1 MGNAGSISSAASGR
15 QRPDASLTAVSEES
29 LRTLPVDSVSR
40 WRLSRP
46 ALVTLLAGLLLT
58 AALAVTA
65 RVTYNHNETR
75 LLRLRALELGLVLRT
90 VVPTLQTPLASAAE
104 LADATGGSVPKFRA
118 FMAPLVGPAGQFASA
133 SLWPANGPLTKPVV
147 VVGSAPSL
155 AMNPEQARRFM
166 AHAMQSRQLS
176 ITNLLSRPTPR
187 LGYAFYTPGPGGGY
201 IAYAESPLPAN
212 GRSRVAENT
221 GFNDLNYAVFL
232 GRSTDRKNLLVTDIP
247 HFPISGRKA
256 SATVPFGDSAFTLL
270 VTPNRSLGGTFF
282 ESLPWII
289 VLLGVSISVAAAMLT
304 ERLARRRA
312 DAERLAGVLDRV
324 ATENRQMYA
333 QQRGIA
339 QTLQHALLPEVLPSF
354 PGLRVSA
361 VYVPAA
367 SGIDVGGDWYDVVPC
382 EGERVL
388 LVIGDVS
395 GHGLK
400 AATTMASLRHA
411 TLAYATEDPRPA
423 AVLSKL
429 SAFVSAASQGYFATV
444 LCVLVDVPGHRMSI
458 ASAGHLP
465 PLLLDGD
472 GSRFL
477 DFEPDVAIGVSRD
490 WKYRETT
497 VPAPPQAALI
507 AFTDGLVERRGELL
521 DVGLERL
528 QVAATRRR
536 LDLDQL
542 VGQLS
547 RDLDSEEHHDD
558 TAIVGIQWES

>member
-1 MGNAGSISSAASGR
+1 M
-15 QRPDASLTAVSEES
+15 ES
-29 LRTLPVDSVSR
+29 PRSVPVDSVSR

-46 ALVTLLAGLLLT
+46 ALLTLIAGLLVT
-58 AALAVTA
+58 AGLAVTA
-65 RVTYNHNETR
+65 RAIYNHNETR
-75 LLRLRALELGLVLRT
+75 LLRLRARELGLVLRT

-118 FMAPLVGPAGQFASA
+118 FMAPLVGPSGQFTSA
-133 SLWPANGPLTKPVV
+133 SLWTANGPLTKPVV
-147 VVGSAPSL
+147 VVGSPPSL
-155 AMNPEQARRFM
+155 AANPEQTRRFM
-166 AHAMQSRQLS
+166 THAMQSRQLS
-176 ITNLLSRPTPR
+176 ITSLLSSPSPR

-212 GRSRVAENT
+212 RRSKVAENT
-221 GFNDLNYAVFL
+221 GFNDLDYAVYL
-232 GRSTDRKNLLVTDIP
+232 GRSRAQKNLLVGDIS
-247 HFPISGRKA
+247 HFPISGRQA
-256 SATVPFGDSAFTLL
+256 SATVPFGDSAFTLV

-282 ESLPWII
+282 QSLPWVI
-289 VLLGVSISVAAAMLT
+289 VVLGALISLAAAMIT

-333 QQRGIA
+333 QQRSIA
-339 QTLQHALLPEVLPSF
+339 QTLQHALLPEVLPSL
-354 PGLRVSA
+354 PGVQVSA

-382 EGERVL
+382 DGGRAF

-395 GHGLK
+395 GHGLR

-411 TLAYATEDPRPA
+411 ALAYATEDPRPA

-429 SAFVSAASQGYFATV
+429 SHFVDAAAPDYFATV
-444 LCVLVDVPGHRMSI
+444 LCVLVDIPGHRMSL

-465 PLLLDGD
+465 PLLLDGE

-477 DFEPDVAIGVSRD
+477 DFEPDVAIGVARD
-490 WKYRETT
+490 WTYRERT
-497 VPAPPQAALI
+497 VPAPPHAALI

-528 QVAATRRR
+528 KAAATRRR

-542 VGQLS
+542 LGQLS
-547 RDLDSEEHHDD
+547 RDLDSDEHHDD
-558 TAIVGIQWES
+558 TAIVGIQWET